1 MTWDSKKRVPP
12 ESRVASP
19 DVFSVG
25 LHVGYLS
32 RERGVDLP
40 WILALRQTLEMK
52 SDPVAEV
59 LFLLTEE

>member
-1 MTWDSKKRVPP
+1 MGLKESRLSHGLRVPMFFRSDYMWGR
-12 ESRVASP
+12 EI
-19 DVFSVG
+19 
-25 LHVGYLS
+25 LS